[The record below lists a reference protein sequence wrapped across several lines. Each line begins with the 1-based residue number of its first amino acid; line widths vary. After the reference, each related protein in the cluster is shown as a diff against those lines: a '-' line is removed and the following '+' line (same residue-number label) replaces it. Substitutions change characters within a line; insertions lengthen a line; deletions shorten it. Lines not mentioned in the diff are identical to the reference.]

1 MILLNINELLTAIS
15 TVGFP
20 IVMCGAL
27 LKLGYVLLDKLDK
40 ELDSLRTTINNNTT
54 VMQRIL
60 DKLKIDEELENSK

>member
-1 MILLNINELLTAIS
+1 MNINELITAVS

-60 DKLKIDEELENSK
+60 DKLRIDEELENSK

>member
-1 MILLNINELLTAIS
+1 MNINELLTAIS

-60 DKLKIDEELENSK
+60 DKLKIDGELENSK

>member
-1 MILLNINELLTAIS
+1 MNINELLTAIS

-27 LKLGYVLLDKLDK
+27 LKLASVLLDKLDK

-60 DKLKIDEELENSK
+60 DKLRIDEELENSK

>member
-1 MILLNINELLTAIS
+1 MNINELLTAIS

-60 DKLKIDEELENSK
+60 DKLRIDEELEISK

>member
-1 MILLNINELLTAIS
+1 MNINELLTAVS

-40 ELDSLRTTINNNTT
+40 EMDSLRTAINNNTT

>member
-1 MILLNINELLTAIS
+1 MKINELLTAIS

-60 DKLKIDEELENSK
+60 DKLRIDEELENSK

>member
-1 MILLNINELLTAIS
+1 MDINELLTAIS

-60 DKLKIDEELENSK
+60 DKLRIDEELENSK

>member
-1 MILLNINELLTAIS
+1 MNINELLTAIS

-40 ELDSLRTTINNNTT
+40 ELDSLRIAIGNNTA

-60 DKLKIDEELENSK
+60 DKLKINEELENSK

>member
-1 MILLNINELLTAIS
+1 MNINELLTAIS

-27 LKLGYVLLDKLDK
+27 LKLGYVLLDKINK
-40 ELDSLRTTINNNTT
+40 ELDSLRTAISNNTA

-60 DKLKIDEELENSK
+60 DKIKIKEELENSK

>member
-1 MILLNINELLTAIS
+1 MNINELLTAIS

-27 LKLGYVLLDKLDK
+27 LKLACVLLDKLDK

-60 DKLKIDEELENSK
+60 DKLRIDEELENSK

>member
-1 MILLNINELLTAIS
+1 MNINELITAVS

>member
-60 DKLKIDEELENSK
+60 DKLRIDEELENSK

>member
-1 MILLNINELLTAIS
+1 MNINELLTAIS

-27 LKLGYVLLDKLDK
+27 LKLGYVLLDQLDQ

-60 DKLKIDEELENSK
+60 DKLRIDEELENSK

>member
-1 MILLNINELLTAIS
+1 MNINELLTAIS
-15 TVGFP
+15 TVGSP

-60 DKLKIDEELENSK
+60 DKLRIDEELENSK

>member
-1 MILLNINELLTAIS
+1 MNINELLTAIS

-60 DKLKIDEELENSK
+60 DKLRIDEELENSK

>member
-1 MILLNINELLTAIS
+1 MNINELVTAVS

>member
-1 MILLNINELLTAIS
+1 MILLNINELVTAIS

-27 LKLGYVLLDKLDK
+27 LKLGYVLLDKIDK

-60 DKLKIDEELENSK
+60 DKLRIDEELENSK

>member
-1 MILLNINELLTAIS
+1 MILLNINELVSAIS

-27 LKLGYVLLDKLDK
+27 LRLGYVLLDKLDK

-60 DKLKIDEELENSK
+60 DKLRIDEELENSK

>member
-1 MILLNINELLTAIS
+1 MNINELVTAIS

-27 LKLGYVLLDKLDK
+27 LKLGYVLLDKIDK

-60 DKLKIDEELENSK
+60 DKLRIDEELENSK

>member
-1 MILLNINELLTAIS
+1 MNINELLTAVS

>member
-1 MILLNINELLTAIS
+1 MNINELLTAIS

>member
-1 MILLNINELLTAIS
+1 MNINELLTAIS

-54 VMQRIL
+54 VMQKIL
-60 DKLKIDEELENSK
+60 DKLKIDGELENSK

>member
-1 MILLNINELLTAIS
+1 MNINELLTAIS
-15 TVGFP
+15 TVGFR

-60 DKLKIDEELENSK
+60 DKLRIDEELENSK

>member
-1 MILLNINELLTAIS
+1 MNINELITAIS

>member
-1 MILLNINELLTAIS
+1 MILLNINELITAVS

>member
-1 MILLNINELLTAIS
+1 MILLNINELVTAVS

>member
-1 MILLNINELLTAIS
+1 MNINELLTAIS

-40 ELDSLRTTINNNTT
+40 ELDSLRTTIGNNTA

-60 DKLKIDEELENSK
+60 DKLRIDEELESSK

>member
-1 MILLNINELLTAIS
+1 MNINEVLTAVS

-60 DKLKIDEELENSK
+60 DKLRIDEELENSK